1 MALHLHIDPFAGI
14 AGDMFLGALADV
26 GLDLTK
32 VQRLIEEAG
41 MAGKFRLST
50 QKVMRHG
57 IGAIDLKVET
67 PEPLVPA
74 PLPGAGSAPTSA
86 SELPG
91 RGIATPKVFT
101 PVEGAALARAP
112 ISPHAHNHAH
122 VGRPEILAIIN
133 RLDIAPRARARATR
147 IVDLLAQAE
156 ALVHR
161 SSPDEVHFHEVGA
174 VDSIVDMLGA
184 AIGLELLGVDT
195 VSSGPLPIGRGF
207 VRCAHG
213 KMPLPAPATAYLM
226 RGLAT
231 FGVDRTVEM
240 VTPTGAAIIA
250 GLAESAGPPPPML
263 LKAVGYGAG
272 DRNDPDVPNLLR
284 LFLGERTGPGAV
296 SRPPAV

>member
-1 MALHLHIDPFAGI
+1 MPLHLHIDPFAGI

-26 GLDLTK
+26 GLDLAE
-32 VQRLIEEAG
+32 VQRLIERAG
-41 MAGKFRLST
+41 MAGQFSLGT

-57 IGAIDLKVET
+57 IGAIDLKVKT
-67 PEPLVPA
+67 PEPA
-74 PLPGAGSAPTSA
+74 
-86 SELPG
+86 
-91 RGIATPKVFT
+91 ATPAVAASPSPTPVFT
-101 PVEGAALARAP
+101 PVAPAALGPAP
-112 ISPHAHNHAH
+112 LSPAGHAHGHAH
-122 VGRPEILAIIN
+122 VGRVEILAIIA
-133 RLDIAPRARARATR
+133 RLDIAPRARERATR

-161 SSPDEVHFHEVGA
+161 STPDEVHFHEVGA

-213 KMPLPAPATAYLM
+213 KMPLPAPATAYLL

-240 VTPTGAAIIA
+240 VTPTGAAIVA
-250 GLAESAGPPPPML
+250 GLAESVGPPPPML
-263 LKAVGYGAG
+263 LRSVGYGAG
-272 DRNDPDVPNLLR
+272 DRNDADVPNLLR
-284 LFLGERTGPGAV
+284 VFLGERTGPAWV
-296 SRPPAV
+296 SRPPATVSTPLPA